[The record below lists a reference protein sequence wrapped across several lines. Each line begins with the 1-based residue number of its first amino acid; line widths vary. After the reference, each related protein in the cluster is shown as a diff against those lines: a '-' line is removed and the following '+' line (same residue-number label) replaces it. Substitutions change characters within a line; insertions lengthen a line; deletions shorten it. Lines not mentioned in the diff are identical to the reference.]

1 MPNRQ
6 RPLFFTTARF
16 VISAILFRVRNS
28 FRFAAFLFVAGASIL
43 VAPLK
48 PAQPALQASAQSP
61 PQQVQQ
67 STPGQQQAV
76 PPQAGGQQVPSPIPV
91 HTGPVIVL
99 DAAHGGMDSGA
110 RGQNGLVEKD
120 MVLLF
125 ARTARSAFERDGFR
139 VVMTRNDDS
148 NPSYDDRAALANS
161 YRDAIFVSFH
171 IASTGTLHTARVY
184 SYQFPDA
191 VPAAANPNAG
201 APSAVP
207 RPVRP
212 ASLVPWE
219 EAQRP
224 YTDASRHLA
233 DTLQADLAL
242 RFPGSPGASSVAAVR
257 GLRSVGAPAIAVEIS
272 NVSVSDP
279 NQLIEMAATIST
291 AIVHSVVASRPT
303 AGSTVSPGSK

>member
-6 RPLFFTTARF
+6 LPLFFAAARF
-16 VISAILFRVRNS
+16 VISDILFRVRNS

-48 PAQPALQASAQSP
+48 PALPALQASAQSSA
-61 PQQVQQ
+61 QQVQQ
-67 STPGQQQAV
+67 PTPGQQQAV
-76 PPQAGGQQVPSPIPV
+76 PLQAGGQQVPPPSPI
-91 HTGPVIVL
+91 HTGPVVIL

-120 MVLLF
+120 LVLLF
-125 ARTARSAFERDGFR
+125 ARTTRLALEREGFR
-139 VVMTRNDDS
+139 VIMTRNDDS

-161 YRDAIFVSFH
+161 YHDAVFVSFH

-224 YTDASRHLA
+224 YTDASHHLA

-257 GLRSVGAPAIAVEIS
+257 GLRSVEAPAIAVEIS

-279 NQLIEMAATIST
+279 NQLIEMAAPISI
-291 AIVHSVVASRPT
+291 AIVHSVVASRPA
-303 AGSTVSPGSK
+303 AGSTAAPGSK

>member
-1 MPNRQ
+1 MPNRL

-16 VISAILFRVRNS
+16 LISAILFRVRNS
-28 FRFAAFLFVAGASIL
+28 FPFAAFLFVAGASIL

-48 PAQPALQASAQSP
+48 PALPALQAPTQSS
-61 PQQVQQ
+61 QQIQQ
-67 STPGQQQAV
+67 PTPGQQKPVQPQV
-76 PPQAGGQQVPSPIPV
+76 PPPIPV

-99 DAAHGGMDSGA
+99 DPAHGGMDSGA

-120 MVLLF
+120 IVLLF
-125 ARTARSAFERDGFR
+125 ARITRIALEREGFR

-161 YRDAIFVSFH
+161 YRDAVFVSFH

-184 SYQFPDA
+184 SYQFPNA
-191 VPAAANPNAG
+191 VPVAANPNAG

-207 RPVRP
+207 RPVKP
-212 ASLVPWE
+212 GSLEPWE

-242 RFPGSPGASSVAAVR
+242 RFPGSPGASSAAAVR
-257 GLRSVGAPAIAVEIS
+257 GLRSVEAPAIAVEIS
-272 NVSVSDP
+272 DVSVSDP
-279 NQLIEMAATIST
+279 NQLIEMAAPISI
-291 AIVHSVVASRPT
+291 AIVHSVVASRPA
-303 AGSTVSPGSK
+303 AGSAAAPGSK